1 MEPERNHM
9 TEEGSMT
16 EPLTHVTAPEPP
28 RSGPATYSFTGE
40 ESRVVD
46 SISSK
51 LSSKERASISPS
63 REDPNEFIHVRKKGG
78 VEGIEAKHSILFLFL

>member
-9 TEEGSMT
+9 TEEGNMPET
-16 EPLTHVTAPEPP
+16 LTHVTAPEPP
-28 RSGPATYSFTGE
+28 RWGPATYSFTGE
-40 ESRVVD
+40 ESRVGD

-63 REDPNEFIHVRKKGG
+63 IEDPKEFIHVRKKEGG
-78 VEGIEAKHSILFLFL
+78 EGIEAKHCILFLFL